1 LLKPLC
7 ALFVLNYVCSSQIR
21 SRTQDQIPKYL
32 IKNNMTNKKKI
43 EQKLNLIF
51 NKYKNSFDNKILSKE
66 KTTTDLIMKIF
77 NKTQNDVDINKQ
89 YWNREFGKYFEY
101 TVRSIFSLTRNDYKP
116 GLRIKSD
123 EVCDCIIGDL
133 AIDVKYR
140 VGSGDSGTLKKFR
153 FYGNLLKEKGY
164 NPVMLFLREDNLKA
178 AITSINNGGW
188 KIYENEKMFD
198 FVKKNSEFDLK
209 KYFKSLS

>member
-1 LLKPLC
+1 MYGFRIINFM
-7 ALFVLNYVCSSQIR
+7 A
-21 SRTQDQIPKYL
+21 
-32 IKNNMTNKKKI
+32 NKKKI
-43 EQKLNLIF
+43 EEKLNLIF
-51 NKYKNSFDNKILSKE
+51 NKYKNSFDKKVLLKE
-66 KTTTDLIMKIF
+66 KTNRDLIMKIF
-77 NKTQNDVDINKQ
+77 NKTQNDVDVNKQ

-101 TVRSIFSLTRNDYKP
+101 IVSSIFALTRNDYKP

-123 EVCDCIIGDL
+123 EVCDCIIGNL

-164 NPVMLFLREDNLKA
+164 IPVMLFLREDNLKA

-188 KIYENEKMFD
+188 KIYSNEQMFD
-198 FVKKNSEFDLK
+198 FVKKKSNFDLK
-209 KYFKSLS
+209 EYFNSLT